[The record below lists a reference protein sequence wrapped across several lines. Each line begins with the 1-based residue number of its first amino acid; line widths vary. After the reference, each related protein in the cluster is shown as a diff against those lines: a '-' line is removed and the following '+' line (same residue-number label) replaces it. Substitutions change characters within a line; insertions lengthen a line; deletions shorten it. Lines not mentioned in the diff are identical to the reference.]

1 MAMPPTASS
10 ATRREVAILFLAT
23 FLAASA
29 NIRALPLPAL
39 DDCFYAR
46 KGVEMARSGGFYTV
60 TWNGSPTFQ
69 NPPLVPWLLARS
81 FSAFGENDVAARLPS
96 LVMALGLVLAAARL
110 GKRLSGGPEAAT
122 GVALLV
128 ASPLFMNHARR
139 CMMEVPLAFFVTVS
153 MLVLVE
159 GLARP
164 GLLLL
169 FALPL
174 GGALLTKS
182 LLGLLPLFLAAVAA
196 ALSAPF
202 RRAVLSLR
210 FLLGAVG
217 GLALGASWP
226 IQQALTLGPGAV
238 RAHFVGEI
246 LSRSLESG
254 RPWGILLDYPTA
266 LLLSFQ
272 PAVLP
277 GLAGAWLLIRRWRS
291 APEDAAVLLPLWAVG
306 PVLLYSF
313 SQARSPR
320 YIFPV
325 LPALALCGGVW
336 LAARFPRTA
345 RVLRAAVV
353 PGLLAIAAVI
363 FWTRPSLLVKV
374 GTAPFKAAIIQARV
388 PTGEP
393 VTYFGTRYWGF
404 ANPLLYYGERWL
416 EFSRPSVSDAIAVA
430 RSRRSGVLLVDR
442 DRLEELAGTGYSI
455 VAEGSEWLLLD
466 LAGPGRR

>member
-1 MAMPPTASS
+1 
-10 ATRREVAILFLAT
+10 VAVLFLAT

-46 KGVEMARSGGFYTV
+46 KGVEMARRGGFYTV

-96 LVMALGLVLAAARL
+96 LVMALGLVLVVARL
-110 GKRLSGGPEAAT
+110 GTRLASGPEAAT
-122 GVALLV
+122 GVAFLV

-139 CMMEVPLAFFVTVS
+139 CMMEIPLAFFVAVS

-159 GLARP
+159 GLVRP
-164 GLLLL
+164 RLLLL

-182 LLGLLPLFLAAVAA
+182 LLGLLPLWLAAAA
-196 ALSAPF
+196 AVLSVPF
-202 RRAVLSLR
+202 RRAVLSLP
-210 FLLGAVG
+210 FLLGAAG

-226 IQQALTLGPGAV
+226 VQQALTFGPGAV

-254 RPWGILLDYPTA
+254 RAWGILLDYPTA
-266 LLLSFQ
+266 LLVSFQ

-277 GLAGAWLLIRRWRS
+277 ALAGAWLLFRRWRS
-291 APEDAAVLLPLWAVG
+291 APAGPAVVLPLWAFG
-306 PVLLYSF
+306 PVALYNL

-336 LAARFPRTA
+336 LVVRFPRA
-345 RVLRAAVV
+345 AHAFRAAVV
-353 PGLLAIAAVI
+353 PGLLAIAAVV
-363 FWTRPSLLVKV
+363 FWARPSLLVKV
-374 GTAPFKAAIIQARV
+374 GTGPFKAPVIRAKI
-388 PTGEP
+388 PPGEP
-393 VTYFGTRYWGF
+393 VTYLGTRYWGF

-416 EFSRPSVSDAIAVA
+416 EPSRPNAADAIAAA
-430 RSRRSGVLLVDR
+430 RGRRSGVLFVDR
-442 DRLEELAGTGYSI
+442 DRLG
-455 VAEGSEWLLLD
+455 D
-466 LAGPGRR
+466 LAGASYSVVAEASEWALVDVAGRGSR